1 MAIDQKAKAI
11 IQFMDGT
18 KLTVTYP
25 RLTGKNSLAIADSV
39 GKAIQAEK
47 LAIATAGKLVIIPTC
62 NIKLIEVSP
71 VPDSL
76 PPAVMRDAEIA

>member
-1 MAIDQKAKAI
+1 MAIDQKAKAT

-25 RLTGKNSLAIADSV
+25 RLTGKNSMAIANAV
-39 GKAIQAEK
+39 GKAIEAEK
-47 LAIATAGKLVIIPTC
+47 LAIATSGKLLIIPTC
-62 NIKLIEVSP
+62 NIKYVEVSP

-76 PPAVMRDAEIA
+76 PPTVMRDAEIS